1 MAGKKLRI
9 IRDGKIDR
17 MFLDG
22 VEIDGKYLA
31 KSTLTMDYGSC
42 YVLNLEYHIKEVDI
56 EGIEVT
62 EQTNKG

>member
-22 VEIDGKYLA
+22 VEIDGKYLT
-31 KSTLTMDYGSC
+31 KSTLTMDYGSY

-62 EQTNKG
+62 EQTNKE

>member
-1 MAGKKLRI
+1 MVGKKLRI

-22 VEIDGKYLA
+22 VEI
-31 KSTLTMDYGSC
+31 
-42 YVLNLEYHIKEVDI
+42 NLEYHIKEVDI